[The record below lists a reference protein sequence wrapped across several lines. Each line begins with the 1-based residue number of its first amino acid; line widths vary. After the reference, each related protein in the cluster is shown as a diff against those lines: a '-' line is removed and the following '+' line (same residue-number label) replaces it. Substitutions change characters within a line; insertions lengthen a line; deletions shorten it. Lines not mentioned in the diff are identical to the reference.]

1 MYQDPAD
8 MTTFDND
15 RSPTL
20 DQDIDDTRAQ
30 TTGLPAPV
38 RERYINATPSG
49 EVQVRVKTKP
59 TKPSHVRSS
68 LSDIGLSG
76 LRSGHSES
84 EKERFGGAEFS
95 RNRNDSAFDRS
106 AAFIADNQR
115 LSHGRRDISS
125 EIGPNDS
132 KFTSGAGPADTQAFV
147 QRHLNISHDPISLA
161 MPSRATTRE
170 ERVTPWK
177 IRTDTRAPDS
187 FGNQEREFPD
197 VMSGFEDNFLGRC
210 DNQVG
215 RQRSVL
221 TDRRR
226 ADDNMTSLPTN
237 RYINSA
243 STTQKYKNPTNY
255 DGESS
260 WQDYQVHFEMVS
272 EMNGWDDTTKA
283 LELATSLRAL
293 PKQY

>member
-1 MYQDPAD
+1 MYQELAD

-20 DQDIDDTRAQ
+20 DQDIHDTRAQ
-30 TTGLPAPV
+30 MTGLPAPV
-38 RERYINATPSG
+38 RERYIDATPSG

-68 LSDIGLSG
+68 LSDIGPCG

-84 EKERFGGAEFS
+84 DKERFGGAEFS

-106 AAFIADNQR
+106 TAFIVDNQR

-125 EIGPNDS
+125 EISPNDS
-132 KFTSGAGPADTQAFV
+132 KFTSGDPADTRAFV

-177 IRTDTRAPDS
+177 IRTDTRDPDS
-187 FGNQEREFPD
+187 FGNRKRDFAD
-197 VMSGFEDNFLGRC
+197 VMSGFEDNYPGRC
-210 DNQVG
+210 DNQLG
-215 RQRSVL
+215 CQLSAL

-226 ADDNMTSLPTN
+226 AEDNMTSLPTN
-237 RYINSA
+237 RQLNSA
-243 STTQKYKNPTNY
+243 STTQK
-255 DGESS
+255 
-260 WQDYQVHFEMVS
+260 
-272 EMNGWDDTTKA
+272 
-283 LELATSLRAL
+283 
-293 PKQY
+293 